1 MWTFAW
7 VVVFVVLFASPFH
20 GQTFDVTESLPNAI
34 ANGHVIVGFR
44 STGASSG
51 DSILMNISKTLAAPS
66 GRLIITILSG
76 LRLTNVSQTG
86 QSMVLARVRGRATAP
101 GSFSPANVI
110 VLTGLEASTYVL
122 SAYCAEFHKD
132 NPAPTSTFTVGLAD
146 VKLGCILL
154 TAARNN
160 LALGAT
166 QAAVWR
172 YTDNV
177 SSQDVNRKFSIND
190 SDWSAAQSVASSCMP
205 QNEQSSV
212 PMRSITPRTSLPEA
226 SSGNASSEAWAT
238 ALTMSTGHLDLAP
251 NRVRFEAKLNKK
263 GKLVGMYP
271 SFNVPCSEIAEWKAD
286 TGNWMNKFPPTSS
299 CYWFHIKL
307 KTGKIKNYPF
317 GCLSESDM
325 KSVLQKISS
334 SCGTND

>member
-51 DSILMNISKTLAAPS
+51 DSILLNIAKTSAAPS
-66 GRLIITILSG
+66 GRLIITILPG
-76 LRLTNVSQTG
+76 LRLNNVSQTG
-86 QSMVLARVRGRATAP
+86 QSMVLAGVRGRAATS
-101 GSFSPANVI
+101 GSFIPGNAI
-110 VLTGLEASTYVL
+110 VLTGSETSTYVL

-132 NPAPTSTFTVGLAD
+132 NPAPTSTFAVGLAD

-160 LALGAT
+160 LTVEAT

-190 SDWSAAQSVASSCMP
+190 SDWSAAQSVASSCVP
-205 QNEQSSV
+205 QNEQLGT
-212 PMRSITPRTSLPEA
+212 PMKSITPQATGPV
-226 SSGNASSEAWAT
+226 SSAGN
-238 ALTMSTGHLDLAP
+238 LTGELRKFDVGFGMLYVSP
-251 NRVRFEAKLNKK
+251 NNVRYEGAVDKK
-263 GKLVGMYP
+263 YKP
-271 SFNVPCSEIAEWKAD
+271 DFNVSCAEMSVWKMVNDKANKITLCYD
-286 TGNWMNKFPPTSS
+286 CPVGVQIKFKNGKQEWWPIETGRRSQDDARS
-299 CYWFHIKL
+299 I
-307 KTGKIKNYPF
+307 
-317 GCLSESDM
+317 LSA
-325 KSVLQKISS
+325 ISKA
-334 SCGTND
+334 CGVNQ

>member
-1 MWTFAW
+1 MWTFARLT
-7 VVVFVVLFASPFH
+7 VSFFLFALPFH
-20 GQTFDVTESLPNAI
+20 GQTLDVTESLPTAI

-51 DSILMNISKTLAAPS
+51 DSILLNIAKTSAAPS
-66 GRLIITILSG
+66 GRLIITILPG
-76 LRLTNVSQTG
+76 LRLNNVSQTG
-86 QSMVLARVRGRATAP
+86 QSMVLAGVRGRAAAS
-101 GSFSPANVI
+101 GSFIPEHAI
-110 VLTGLEASTYVL
+110 VLTGSEASTYVL
-122 SAYCAEFHKD
+122 SAFCAEFHKD
-132 NPAPTSTFTVGLAD
+132 NPAPTSTFALGLSD

-160 LALGAT
+160 LPVEAT
-166 QAAVWR
+166 QAAVWI

-177 SSQDVNRKFSIND
+177 SSQGVNRKFSLSD
-190 SDWSAAQSVASSCMP
+190 SDWSAAQSVASSCVP
-205 QNEQSSV
+205 QNEQPTT

-334 SCGTND
+334 SCGTNN